1 MAQSTVVCSHLNL
14 SNSYE
19 INREFMD
26 NHYLN
31 ITVTVKSDKPNS
43 SYFNVHCPP
52 KDTFHELMSC

>member
-31 ITVTVKSDKPNS
+31 ITVTVKSDKPYIALQKKHSTNQR
-43 SYFNVHCPP
+43 
-52 KDTFHELMSC
+52 